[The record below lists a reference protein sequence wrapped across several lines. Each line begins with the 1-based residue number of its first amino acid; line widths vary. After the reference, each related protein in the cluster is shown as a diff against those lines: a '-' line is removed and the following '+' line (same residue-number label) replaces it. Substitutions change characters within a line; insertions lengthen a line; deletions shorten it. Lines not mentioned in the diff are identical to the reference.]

1 MKVTSYALARP
12 VPADRNGLTTTQSY
26 GPTTVGPHGGTSRFS
41 FTVAAGK
48 KVSVLFTQVY
58 IQRSVVATVDGLNR
72 PTITVTPSGGPTT
85 SVITLPRVTNVAD
98 NDQSLF
104 VGTSFSLNA
113 ADFVEASSFDVATG
127 GSITLF
133 MAMNLL
139 TYDA

>member
-1 MKVTSYALARP
+1 VA
-12 VPADRNGLTTTQSY
+12 
-26 GPTTVGPHGGTSRFS
+26 PHGGTTRYS

-48 KVSVLFTQVY
+48 QVQVLYTQVY
-58 IQRSVVATVDGLNR
+58 IQRATVATVDGLQR
-72 PTITVTPSGGPTT
+72 ATITVTPSGGTAT

-98 NDQSLF
+98 NAQSLF

-113 ADFVEASSFDVATG
+113 ADFVEASSFDLATG
-127 GSITLF
+127 GTITLF